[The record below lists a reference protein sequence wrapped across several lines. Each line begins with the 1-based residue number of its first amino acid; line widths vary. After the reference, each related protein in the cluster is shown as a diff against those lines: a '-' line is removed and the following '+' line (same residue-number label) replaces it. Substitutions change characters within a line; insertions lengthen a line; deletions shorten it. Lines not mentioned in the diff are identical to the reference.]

1 MSDFYPFDINK
12 IAQGPARVMYAPTT
26 VAVPTK
32 LSNLFLQKAPYTAA
46 TGWLDAGATTG
57 PTVIGRSFATGG
69 LNIQQTTSTILDEI
83 TDVSRTVTIPIGQL
97 DSSLLA
103 IMEQSGGVTTVASGT
118 GVDLGQTKVPFGS
131 IIDLGTYRVAVVW
144 RFKKSQGIVVEPTT
158 LLERGR
164 IAAWVGYTAKLTA
177 DNVQVSIGENEIVGG
192 SLAFKLEDESTV
204 TAEGTEQG
212 FWIYETAAG
221 TL

>member
-1 MSDFYPFDINK
+1 MSDFFPFNIDN
-12 IAQGPARVMYAPTT
+12 IALGPGRAIYAPIT

-32 LSNLFLQKAPYTAA
+32 LSNLCLQKAPYTLA

-57 PTVIGRSFATGG
+57 PAVVGRSFATSGI
-69 LNIQQTTSTILDEI
+69 NIEQTTSTILDEI
-83 TDVSRTVTIPIGQL
+83 TDVARTVTIPVGELTSDIQ
-97 DSSLLA
+97 A
-103 IMEQSGGVTTVASGT
+103 ILEQSGGVTTVAAST
-118 GVDLGQTKVPFGS
+118 GVDLGQTKTPFGS
-131 IIDLGTYRVAVVW
+131 IVDLGVYRVAIIY
-144 RFKKSQGIVVEPTT
+144 RFKKSQGVVVEPTT

-164 IAAWVGYTAKLTA
+164 IAAWVGYSAKLTA
-177 DNVQVSIGENEIVGG
+177 DNVQISIGENAIVGG

>member
-1 MSDFYPFDINK
+1 MSNFFPYDVSK

-32 LSNLFLQKAPYTAA
+32 LSSLFLQKAPYTPA
-46 TGWLDAGATTG
+46 TGWLDFGATTG
-57 PTVIGRSFATGG
+57 PTVIGRTIATAG
-69 LNIQQTTSTILDEI
+69 LNIQQDSSPILEE
-83 TDVSRTVTIPIGQL
+83 VSEVTRTVTIPIGQL
-97 DSSLLA
+97 DSAVLA
-103 IMEQSGGVTTVASGT
+103 IFEQSGGVTTVASGT

-131 IIDLGTYRVAVVW
+131 INDLGTYRVAVVY
-144 RFKKSQGIVVEPTT
+144 RFKKSQGIVIEPTT

-164 IAAWVGYTAKLTA
+164 IAAWVGYYGKLTA
-177 DNVQVSIGENEIVGG
+177 DNVQVSVGENEIVGG
-192 SLAFKLEDESTV
+192 SLAFKMESDPTV

>member
-1 MSDFYPFDINK
+1 MPDQFPYDINK
-12 IAQGPARVMYAPTT
+12 IATGPARVMYAPTT

-46 TGWLDAGATTG
+46 TGWLNAGATTG
-57 PTVIGRSFATGG
+57 PTVIGRTFATAG
-69 LNIQQTTSTILDEI
+69 LNIQQSTSTILDEI

-97 DSSLLA
+97 DSALLA
-103 IMEQSGGVTTVASGT
+103 VMEQSGGVTTVAAGT
-118 GVDLGQTKVPFGS
+118 GIDSGQTKVPFGT
-131 IIDLGTYRVAVVW
+131 ITDLGTYRVAVIYQ
-144 RFKKSQGIVVEPTT
+144 FKKSQGIVIEPTT
-158 LLERGR
+158 LAERGR
-164 IAAWVGYTAKLTA
+164 FAAWVGYFAKLTA
-177 DNVQVSIGENEIVGG
+177 DNVQVSVGENEIVGG

-204 TAEGTEQG
+204 TAAGTEQG

>member
-1 MSDFYPFDINK
+1 MSDFFPFDINK

-32 LSNLFLQKAPYTAA
+32 LSSLFLQKAPYTAA
-46 TGWLDAGATTG
+46 TDWLNAGATTG
-57 PTVIGRSFATGG
+57 PTVIGRTFATTG
-69 LNIQQTTSTILDEI
+69 LNIQQTSSTILDEI
-83 TDVSRTVTIPIGQL
+83 SDVGRTVTIPIGQL
-97 DSSLLA
+97 DSALLSV
-103 IMEQSGGVTTVASGT
+103 MEQSGSVTTVASAS
-118 GVDLGQTKVPFGS
+118 GVDLGQTVVKFGS
-131 IIDLGTYRVAVVW
+131 IVDLGTYRVAVVY

-164 IAAWVGYTAKLTA
+164 IAAWVGYVAKLTA
-177 DNVQVSIGENEIVGG
+177 DNVQVSVGENEIVGG
-192 SLAFKLEDESTV
+192 SLAFKLEDDPTV